1 MIPSLFD
8 LETLARKA
16 GEILRSGYTSR
27 PGTSSQLEV
36 SYKGPIDLV
45 TDIDLRSETYLLNEI
60 NSRFPGHRIV
70 SEESGLTDG
79 DGDSLWLIDPLD
91 GTINFSH
98 GIPIFCVSLA
108 FVQAGQIRLG
118 VVYDPMREECFAA
131 ERGKGS
137 WLNGESLHTGAAAS
151 LDHSLLVTGFPY
163 NIRTATNT
171 NLGHYADFSLRSMGV
186 RRLGAAAL
194 DLCYIAAGRFDGY
207 WETSINAWDIAAGIL
222 IAEEAGAR
230 VTKTDGN
237 PQVLTAPLSIVAAN
251 PILHPQILELLIN
264 GPSSGVAQ

>member
-1 MIPSLFD
+1 MNPTLAD
-8 LETLARKA
+8 LETLARNA
-16 GEILRSGYTSR
+16 GEILRSGYNPR
-27 PGTSSQLEV
+27 PGSSSRLQI

-45 TDIDLRSETYLLNEI
+45 TDIDLRSETYLLDEI
-60 NSRFPGHRIV
+60 NRRFPGQRIV
-70 SEESGLTDG
+70 SEESGITEGDEDG
-79 DGDSLWLIDPLD
+79 LWLIDPLD
-91 GTINFSH
+91 GTINFAH

-108 FVQAGQIRLG
+108 FVQAGQIRVG
-118 VVYDPMREECFAA
+118 VVYDPIRDEAFTA

-137 WLNGESLHTGAAAS
+137 WLNGEPLHIGASAD

-186 RRLGAAAL
+186 RRLGSAAL
-194 DLCYIAAGRFDGY
+194 DLCYVAAGRFDGY

-222 IAEEAGAR
+222 IAEEAGAL

-237 PQVLTAPLSIVAAN
+237 PQVLAAPHTIIAAN
-251 PILHPQILELLIN
+251 PKLHPQILELLKN
-264 GPSSGVAQ
+264 SPSSSAT